1 MKWILLTVIIVS
13 TVISDVLQSREMKSA
28 SGASA
33 SAPGLAKV
41 LGLIVA
47 RRDLGWAIVC
57 MAISFFAFLALV
69 HTEPLSF
76 AVPASAGSFVLETIL
91 AKFVLG
97 EKLAIRRAA
106 GAILVACGI
115 LLVAR

>member
-1 MKWILLTVIIVS
+1 VKWLLLAVIILS
-13 TVISDVLQSREMKSA
+13 TVISDLLQSREMKTVSGPSA
-28 SGASA
+28 E
-33 SAPGLAKV
+33 APGLVKV
-41 LGLIVA
+41 LGLIA
-47 RRDLGWAIVC
+47 SRRDLAFAILC

-69 HTEPLSF
+69 QTQPLSF

-97 EKLAIRRAA
+97 EKVAIRRAA
-106 GAILVACGI
+106 GAVLVACGI